1 MRPLSLPAGAI
12 LSLLIGAVPPWAVA
26 QQHVETTLG
35 WSKTAVTNTALDA
48 RIRDA
53 ATQYRTYAPIPRT
66 AFFDIAYP
74 KDSSEAQALSGYA
87 VLVVT
92 ALVQDS
98 TELPLTELYFRTASG
113 DQHCDLY
120 SSVASV
126 VVDTVIRGT
135 FGKFRLDALYLIPLA
150 NRLATGELLADF
162 ATHRRGFRLGQF
174 DGQVPEQLQHLGT
187 IRPPT
192 HLPSDAP
199 VAIIVRREYPDLAP
213 LLLAP
218 R

>member
-1 MRPLSLPAGAI
+1 MKPSYLPTCAI
-12 LSLLIGAVPPWAVA
+12 ISLLIGAVPPCAFA

-53 ATQYRTYAPIPRT
+53 AKQYRTYAPIPRT

-87 VLVVT
+87 VMVVT

-113 DQHCDLY
+113 DRPFDLY
-120 SSVASV
+120 SSVAST
-126 VVDTVIRGT
+126 VVDTVISAT
-135 FGKFRLDALYLIPLA
+135 FGRFRLDALYLIPLA
-150 NRLATGELLADF
+150 SRLVTGELLADF

-187 IRPPT
+187 VRTPQ
-192 HLPSDAP
+192 HLPPDAA

-213 LLLAP
+213 LLLHA